1 MSKPHP
7 VIRQFYIIKMDDP
20 QVQICQGGVRE
31 SAEVDVF
38 RTAKVF
44 SSWFADDPCELCTAD
59 TADAH
64 CLEGDC
70 AGYLRIGAELRTVPR
85 GRVCGY
91 DKRVVLLIPG
101 IETGCAPRPQLA
113 DGCDAQQVMTPEERL
128 YSFVKF
134 LLCHGDV

>member
-31 SAEVDVF
+31 AAEVDVF

-44 SSWFADDPCELCTAD
+44 SGRLGDSAGELGAAD

-70 AGYLRIGAELRTVPR
+70 SGYVRIGSELRPVPC

-101 IETGCAPRPQLA
+101 IEA
-113 DGCDAQQVMTPEERL
+113 
-128 YSFVKF
+128 
-134 LLCHGDV
+134 